1 MPPDDTSTAS
11 DATDTGTSTDT
22 STTTDTATTT
32 APDST
37 DTGGADDTSTV
48 AEIAAVAA
56 ELGITPGQLK
66 GRLEASKKWE
76 QRAKKA
82 DEDAEAARRAA
93 MSDQERAVEEA
104 RNAGKA
110 DAASEYGQR
119 VAAAELR
126 AALTGLV
133 PDPTAIVEDLNLAK
147 FVNEDGSVNTD
158 EVARVRS
165 TYEGVKPTF
174 QGSAD
179 AGAQG
184 GTVTEPTLDE
194 QIAAAEK
201 AGNVRLV
208 MQLQNRKLT
217 APAASS

>member
-1 MPPDDTSTAS
+1 MPPDDTSTAT
-11 DATDTGTSTDT
+11 DAPDTDAPID
-22 STTTDTATTT
+22 TTDTAP
-32 APDST
+32 ASPPAADST
-37 DTGGADDTSTV
+37 DTGDADDTSTV

-82 DEDAEAARRAA
+82 DEDADAARRAA

-110 DAASEYGQR
+110 AAASEFGQR

-147 FVNEDGSVNTD
+147 FVNEDGTVNTD

-184 GTVTEPTLDE
+184 GTVTEPTLEE
-194 QIAAAEK
+194 QIAAAQK
-201 AGNVRLV
+201 DGNLRLV
-208 MQLQNRKLT
+208 MQLQNRKLAAT
-217 APAASS
+217 AASS

>member
-1 MPPDDTSTAS
+1 
-11 DATDTGTSTDT
+11 
-22 STTTDTATTT
+22 
-32 APDST
+32 
-37 DTGGADDTSTV
+37 
-48 AEIAAVAA
+48 
-56 ELGITPGQLK
+56 
-66 GRLEASKKWE
+66 
-76 QRAKKA
+76 
-82 DEDAEAARRAA
+82 

-110 DAASEYGQR
+110 AAASEFGQR

-147 FVNEDGSVNTD
+147 FVNEDGTVNTD

-194 QIAAAEK
+194 QITAAEK
-201 AGNVRLV
+201 VGDWATAGVLKN
-208 MQLQNRKLT
+208 QKL
-217 APAASS
+217 AAIASS